1 MTWDSKTPNAIAGDI
16 TLSQEE
22 YDMVME
28 HRAMKRWVAQQRAQR
43 LPQGSALRKLM
54 EYDVSSLPPVTLH
67 KPHPNNY
74 R

>member
-1 MTWDSKTPNAIAGDI
+1 MGFPTTQCNCCDI

-22 YDMVME
+22 YDMVTE
-28 HRAMKRWVAQQRAQR
+28 HRAMKRWVAMQRAES
-43 LPQGSALRKLM
+43 LPKHSALRKLM

-67 KPHPNNY
+67 KPNPNNY

>member
-1 MTWDSKTPNAIAGDI
+1 MGFRNTQCDCCDI

-28 HRAMKRWVAQQRAQR
+28 HRAMKRWIASRRATS
-43 LPQGSALRKLM
+43 LPEGSALRKLA
-54 EYDVSSLPPVTLH
+54 EDNVSSLPPVTLH
-67 KPHPNNY
+67 KPNPNNY